1 MSAGE
6 WSTEER
12 EGIEAALAERL
23 AGRLGPAEHVSA
35 WGASS
40 STQVEARLVLEGGEK
55 GDRVE
60 LEARVSLTREKLG
73 MEEARD
79 LALDALDLILLEY
92 LDSDR
97 TVRFTGTFQP
107 RELRGRSLLV
117 RAERTFPSL
126 EAQAD
131 ALLRGHDPES

>member
-1 MSAGE
+1 
-6 WSTEER
+6 
-12 EGIEAALAERL
+12 
-23 AGRLGPAEHVSA
+23 
-35 WGASS
+35 
-40 STQVEARLVLEGGEK
+40 VEARLVLEGGEK